1 VSTVAAIEELL
12 LAESQSLLSACRYL
26 NGVEDVDLSE
36 EQLHDVLQS
45 YLLLF
50 RAGLP
55 RNFDEA
61 RHKHMKARAKTSK
74 DWAAVQKFESEAVE
88 EFKQKAER
96 VPDRISWKDASA
108 IVLSLAKGYGR
119 WQNGECLMMKSSLNG
134 LADPDTGHVP
144 LTRFY
149 GEPSHANF
157 QFTESK
163 EYLRKAGILLEATG
177 DKEAEVLIANYLLG
191 PSNCIA
197 SSEYFAV
204 CCLNDCEDIMGSLE
218 SRSRGLAVSVADAV
232 EEVNSIRDEL
242 SANDGAAIS
251 ENLENELKSLA
262 GKDGTTVSLHSP
274 GFRAWLH
281 KVFPD
286 VCPLPTA
293 ADRAFEEAELS
304 EAKEWLQKD
313 LADRNL
319 WEPMLLHSAEDGTRR
334 TEWMDEL

>member
-1 VSTVAAIEELL
+1 
-12 LAESQSLLSACRYL
+12 
-26 NGVEDVDLSE
+26 
-36 EQLHDVLQS
+36 
-45 YLLLF
+45 
-50 RAGLP
+50 
-55 RNFDEA
+55 
-61 RHKHMKARAKTSK
+61 MKARAKASK
-74 DWAAVQKFESEAVE
+74 DWAALEKFESEAVE

-96 VPDRISWKDASA
+96 VPDRISWTDASA
-108 IVLSLAKGYGR
+108 IVLSLAADYGV
-119 WQNGECLMMKSSLNG
+119 WQNGECLLMKSALNG

-144 LTRFY
+144 LSRFY

-157 QFTESK
+157 QFTESQD
-163 EYLRKAGILLEATG
+163 YLRKAGILLEATG
-177 DKEAEVLIANYLLG
+177 GKEAEVLIANYLLG

-204 CCLNDCEDIMGSLE
+204 CCLNDCEDIMSSLE

-232 EEVNSIRDEL
+232 EEVNSIRGDKL
-242 SANDGAAIS
+242 FADDGASERPPRLQNIS
-251 ENLENELKSLA
+251 ENLVNELKSLA
-262 GKDGTTVSLHSP
+262 GKDGTTVNLHSP

-286 VCPLPTA
+286 TCPLPTA

-304 EAKEWLQKD
+304 EAKEWLERD

-319 WEPMLLHSAEDGTRR
+319 WEPMLLHAAEDNTRR